1 MAKGITYAEC
11 KALPKPQNKYLYFAH
26 NPEDENDGRW
36 FRDEAQA
43 FDHFCEY
50 GRVYRYTCVNEA
62 DGTAELLDAEFAE
75 RRDDTPGNREASDAD
90 RWRKFMRESA

>member
-1 MAKGITYAEC
+1 MNIPAQFP
-11 KALPKPQNKYLYFAH
+11 PKPQSKYLYFAH
-26 NPEDENDGRW
+26 NPECEADACW
-36 FRDEAQA
+36 FSTEEQA

-50 GRVYRYTCVNEA
+50 GDIYRYTCVNEA
-62 DGTAELLDAEFAE
+62 AGTAELLDAEFAE